1 MATIDRYSRIQV
13 LYSDA
18 AGGVTPDDG
27 QLYNGEFAWAYG
39 DGGDLKELYIGGGES
54 TDVTFVGAEILRS
67 GDTPFSGSGV
77 DNKIATTKAIYDYVT
92 SAVGGVDAGVVSVD
106 GVTGTVDL
114 RGGDFISITPGTH
127 PDKGITL
134 SVLYDNV
141 TLGLTLTDKLGVKD
155 GGIGTVQLAS
165 GAVTNA
171 KLANSSVT
179 ITAGD
184 GLSTSSAPISLG
196 GSATLSVNVD
206 NSTIEIDSDSLRVKD
221 GGITNAKLA
230 NSTFTISDGS
240 NTSPIALGGTLTL
253 QGTANEVTVAESAGT
268 VTIGL
273 PNDVTVTSDL
283 SVGGT
288 LEVDGNLIVLGSLTT
303 LDVTRVEIEDPI
315 IVLGATGGPA
325 TTRDVGFMA
334 YAGGGDGW
342 AGLIRDS
349 ADNNWWLIGA
359 SADFNSSTN
368 NIAPSQSTVGRL
380 IAHIEAGTFTAS

>member
-1 MATIDRYSRIQV
+1 MAVTRNSRIQV
-13 LYSDA
+13 LYAS
-18 AGGVTPDDG
+18 GSVTPASDD
-27 QLYNGEFAWAYG
+27 LHNGEFAYSYG
-39 DGGDLKELYIGGGES
+39 DRSLYIGGNDQN
-54 TDVTFVGAEILRS
+54 DVTRIGAEILKTAS
-67 GDTPFSGSGV
+67 AFDGSESDDKLV
-77 DNKIATTKAIYDYVT
+77 TEKAVYDYVD
-92 SAVGGVDAGVVSVD
+92 SQLGAAAGVTTVN
-106 GVTGTVDL
+106 GVTGAVDL

-134 SVLYDNV
+134 DVLYDNV
-141 TLGLTLTDKLGVKD
+141 TLGLTLTNKLGVKD